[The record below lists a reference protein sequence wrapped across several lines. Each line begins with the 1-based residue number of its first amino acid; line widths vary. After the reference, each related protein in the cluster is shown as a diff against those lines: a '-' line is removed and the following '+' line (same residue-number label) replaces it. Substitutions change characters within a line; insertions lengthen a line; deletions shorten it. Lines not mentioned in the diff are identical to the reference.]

1 MPVPQSRE
9 HGSPVSAMSILRTM
23 LGPASL
29 RKPFLAML
37 ATLLA
42 AVAIAYGFVWMYSVR
57 SRPRVELGF
66 NKVHSPQYDDKT
78 HSQSVEDVKAGSPAD
93 TAGVRSGDR
102 IVGLNGRSLH
112 TDLAS
117 DQAYL
122 RGQPGDRVEL
132 TVERPGEP
140 KPLVLHGVFRSAS
153 ARRSE
158 GLARS
163 SALQV
168 MGLFPIPFL
177 LVGFSVLLLRLE
189 ERSAWLLA
197 LLFCAFIAAPSL
209 LNPISISPLLRA
221 FALAFRAGFLGL
233 LGPLF

>member
-1 MPVPQSRE
+1 
-9 HGSPVSAMSILRTM
+9 MSTLRIM
-23 LGPASL
+23 LGRASL
-29 RKPFLAML
+29 RKPFLATL

-42 AVAIAYGFVWMYSVR
+42 AVAIAYGSVWMNSVR
-57 SRPRVELGF
+57 SGPRVELGF

-78 HSQSVEDVKAGSPAD
+78 HSQSVEDVEAGSPAEH
-93 TAGVRSGDR
+93 AGVRSGDR
-102 IVGLNGRSLH
+102 IVGVNGRSLH
-112 TDLAS
+112 TDIAS

-122 RGQPGDRVEL
+122 RGQPGDRVKF

-140 KPLVLHGVFRSAS
+140 KPLVLRGVFRSAS

-177 LVGFSVLLLRLE
+177 LVGFSVLFLRLPGGGC
-189 ERSAWLLA
+189 W
-197 LLFCAFIAAPSL
+197 
-209 LNPISISPLLRA
+209 
-221 FALAFRAGFLGL
+221 GG
-233 LGPLF
+233 